1 MPGEPFMVI
10 GDLYNRIFVSQS
22 SHLELKVDYSIWN
35 QIFANLPKDYRL
47 PDIEVLLLDKP
58 L

>member
-1 MPGEPFMVI
+1 MVI